1 MKAPKT
7 DLFKKAGPGNIP
19 YYQSTTGTLEIRL
32 DEDEKS
38 PHFGHWV
45 LTRQSTF
52 HDQDMY
58 INDLAE
64 RNNITLCYEGPQT
77 LLIDEVKK
85 LKRFYSWTEHDSGV
99 MYEDPTGDY
108 VKYDD
113 VLELLNRFQ
122 SK

>member
-1 MKAPKT
+1 M
-7 DLFKKAGPGNIP
+7 FKQP
-19 YYQSTTGTLEIRL
+19 GTLNYMAENFQSSGGEMEIFHE
-32 DEDEKS
+32 EDKES

-45 LTRQSTF
+45 LTKNGTY
-52 HDQDMY
+52 HDNDMY

-64 RNNITLCYEGPQT
+64 RNNITLCYDASQT
-77 LLIDEVKK
+77 ALIDEFKK

-99 MYEDPTGDY
+99 MHEDPTGDY

-113 VLELLNRFQ
+113 VMEIINRFQ